1 MNWGSGRCRLEGL
14 AAVAAV
20 RHRTVSRRSRR
31 QRAIRSR
38 RTDVRASAYS
48 WSRPKKRR
56 RPNRTAPRHSMLPNA
71 GRLLL
76 LPIGGRV
83 DGLRPSLGLGLEVGV
98 VVIGDVNPRMAHLVD
113 GAIAPADPLIRIR
126 V

>member
-1 MNWGSGRCRLEGL
+1 
-14 AAVAAV
+14 
-20 RHRTVSRRSRR
+20 
-31 QRAIRSR
+31 QSR

-56 RPNRTAPRHSMLPNA
+56 RPNRRTAPRQSMQSNA

-83 DGLRPSLGLGLEVGV
+83 DGRRPRLGLGFEVGV
-98 VVIGDVNPRMAHLVD
+98 VVVRDVNPRMAHLVD
-113 GAIAPADPLIRIR
+113 GAIAPADPLIRIGVR
-126 V
+126 LVVPGVVVPGEQVEDRP